1 MTPAQRHKQ
10 EKLARLAEQKAAA
23 AEAQAHAMDAEPVR
37 GPATIAPSFPADDPG
52 KAYGALSPARQHMQ
66 AKMAARAIEAASAAD
81 FAPERHE
88 MGADA
93 TEYELLMAALGEDFH
108 RLKNIQSKEGKIA
121 AKVEMIDRYSPHVD
135 ATLAAAL
142 ETGKAVQDELLVT
155 MMIWRLDIGDF
166 ERGLD
171 IAEHVLRYG
180 LRLPERFQRTPATL
194 IAENVAEAALT
205 ASKAD
210 KDFPMPVLQRAAQL
224 TADFDMPDVVRA
236 KLCKA
241 KGLHFVRLA
250 LAADDAPDSVPAGA
264 AHAAR
269 KNALADF
276 RRALELD
283 AKAGVIKDIERL
295 EAWLKKH
302 APADPAPPEPAS
314 ADQTTE

>member
-1 MTPAQRHKQ
+1 MRQSPAARFRQSV
-10 EKLARLAEQKAAA
+10 LARLAIE
-23 AEAQAHAMDAEPVR
+23 
-37 GPATIAPSFPADDPG
+37 TAD
-52 KAYGALSPARQHMQ
+52 
-66 AKMAARAIEAASAAD
+66 AAD

-88 MGADA
+88 LGAEA
-93 TEYELLMAALGEDFH
+93 TEYDLLMAALGEDFH

-121 AKVEMIDRYSPHVD
+121 AKAEMIDRYTPHVD
-135 ATLAAAL
+135 ATLAAAM
-142 ETGKAVQDELLVT
+142 ENGKAVQDELLVT
-155 MMIWRLDIGDF
+155 MMIWRFDIGDF
-166 ERGLD
+166 DRGLD
-171 IAEHVLRYG
+171 IAEHVLRFG

-194 IAENVAEAALT
+194 IAEDVAEQALT

-224 TADFDMPDVVRA
+224 TADFDMPDEVRA

-241 KGLHFVRLA
+241 KGVHFVRLA

-269 KNALADF
+269 KNALGDF

-302 APADPAPPEPAS
+302 APAEPATQKE
-314 ADQTTE
+314 D